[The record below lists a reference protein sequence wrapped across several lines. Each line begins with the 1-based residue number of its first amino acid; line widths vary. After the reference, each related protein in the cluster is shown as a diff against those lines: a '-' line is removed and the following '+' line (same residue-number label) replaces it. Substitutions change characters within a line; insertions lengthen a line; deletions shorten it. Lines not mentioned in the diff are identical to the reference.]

1 MWMWVRLPLRVDQAR
16 HQPSD
21 SPTLLTPLSPPFGY
35 HCLHETTHRQPD
47 NTPTS
52 DAATSGPRTTLR
64 ETGLENLH
72 QDSWAPPDVSRKKRL
87 LRTPQTPHISGR
99 STALRS
105 RERVAVCSR
114 GDRRRVPHGLDL
126 ALGPDPVSGPQSG
139 HAGGPIAHRWPVCT
153 PGSPSCSRLRYQ
165 IPATRTHRS
174 WTVTA
179 WGAMRR

>member
-1 MWMWVRLPLRVDQAR
+1 MWMWVRLPLRLFG
-16 HQPSD
+16 PGTG
-21 SPTLLTPLSPPFGY
+21 PLTRRLS
-35 HCLHETTHRQPD
+35 LHLSHPRLATTAFTRRRTDNQTTHQHLTQQHRDRGQL
-47 NTPTS
+47 
-52 DAATSGPRTTLR
+52 SGKQASKTCTRIV
-64 ETGLENLH
+64 G
-72 QDSWAPPDVSRKKRL
+72 RL
-87 LRTPQTPHISGR
+87 LMCQGKKDCSVPPKLPTYRGGLRR
-99 STALRS
+99 SDRAS
-105 RERVAVCSR
+105 EYAVCSR